1 MISETLEYVSQGLDL
16 SQIHAQQVMNA
27 IMEGEWTA
35 SQIAGLLI
43 GLKIK
48 GESVGEVT
56 GFVQAM
62 RGKAVKL
69 DMAGQTVDTCGT
81 GGDGHHTF
89 NISTASAFVAAAA
102 GVPIAKHGNRSV
114 SSKCGSADVLQELGV
129 KIDMTPGDAQTCFNE
144 LGMAFLFAPVY
155 HASMKH
161 AVAPR
166 RELGVRTVFNMLG
179 PMSNPAMSRR
189 QVVGTFNRDA
199 ADKIVRVLQN
209 TGSEHVM
216 VVHSADG
223 MDEIAVSAE
232 TYVNEYKNGKLQ
244 SYTVTPEEFGIQR
257 TPLESVKGGTAK
269 ENAAIMRSILDGT
282 EGPFFDITVLNA
294 GAAIYVAG
302 SADSFSAGVEQARDV
317 IRSGEARRLLLKM
330 IDYSN
335 SISQN

>member
-1 MISETLEYVSQGLDL
+1 MSVRDWNL
-16 SQIHAQQVMNA
+16 SQVHAERVMNA
-27 IMEGEWTA
+27 IMQGEWTP
-35 SQIAGLLI
+35 SQIAGLLM

-48 GESVGEVT
+48 GESVSEVT

-62 RGKAVKL
+62 RKKALKL
-69 DMAGQTVDTCGT
+69 DIAGRTVDTCGT

-89 NISTASAFVAAAA
+89 NISTAAAFVAAAA

-129 KIDMTPGDAQTCFNE
+129 KIDMTPVDAQTCLKE

-161 AVAPR
+161 AVTPR

-179 PMSNPAMSRR
+179 PMSNPAMARR

-199 ADKIVRVLQN
+199 ADKIARVLQN

-223 MDEIAVSAE
+223 MDEIAISAE
-232 TYVNEYKNGKLQ
+232 TYVNEYKNGRLE
-244 SYTVTPEEFGIQR
+244 SYTITPEQFGIER
-257 TPLESVKGGTAK
+257 APLKTIKGGTAVDNARIMQSIFK
-269 ENAAIMRSILDGT
+269 GENS
-282 EGPFFDITVLNA
+282 PFADITILNA
-294 GAAIYVAG
+294 GAAVYVAG
-302 SADSFSAGVEQARDV
+302 QVSSFSKGVEQARDV
-317 IRSGEARRLLLKM
+317 IKSGRARDMLDRM
-330 IDYSN
+330 IEYSH
-335 SISQN
+335 SISKN